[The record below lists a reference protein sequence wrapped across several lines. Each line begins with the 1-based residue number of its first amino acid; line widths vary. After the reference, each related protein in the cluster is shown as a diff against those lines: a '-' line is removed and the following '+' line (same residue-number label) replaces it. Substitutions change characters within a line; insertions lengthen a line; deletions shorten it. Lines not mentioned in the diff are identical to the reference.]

1 MVKSFAYGEFEVGMR
16 NVMLVLEVTEKGSSC
31 LRKVPRV
38 SVKGFVL
45 SLRGVS
51 NKENS
56 DK

>member
-16 NVMLVLEVTEKGSSC
+16 NVMLILEVMEKGSSC

-38 SVKGFVL
+38 SQKGFVL
-45 SLRGVS
+45 SLRGVGI
-51 NKENS
+51 KESS